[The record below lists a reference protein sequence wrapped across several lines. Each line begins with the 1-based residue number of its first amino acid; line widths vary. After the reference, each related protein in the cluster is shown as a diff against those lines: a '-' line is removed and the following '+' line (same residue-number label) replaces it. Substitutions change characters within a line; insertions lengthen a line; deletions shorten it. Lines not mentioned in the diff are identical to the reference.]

1 MEQLNPCTTTTEAHE
16 PRVHAP
22 QQEKPPQR
30 EACALQLESS
40 HCLPQLE
47 KAHVKEWRLSAAK
60 KKKNCFILKYRFSG
74 TCSQSLWFSS
84 GNVHLY
90 NQLSSPIPP
99 WWPIYMSG
107 DSDMQSQ
114 RTSLWESLW
123 KGPWAHQRKLCIWEK
138 PCDLREVHSPLWN
151 FISVSIQWGKW
162 SSDPFQDTYSRSSGI
177 FTIFQGCGCSESPR
191 MGTNLQTELTLKG
204 NSW

>member
-1 MEQLNPCTTTTEAHE
+1 MEQLNPCTTTTEAHA

-99 WWPIYMSG
+99 WCPHIHVRWFWHAISEDLTLRKSVKRALGSSTEAVYLRKAVWP
-107 DSDMQSQ
+107 Q
-114 RTSLWESLW
+114 RSPFTSLGL
-123 KGPWAHQRKLCIWEK
+123 HFCVYTM
-138 PCDLREVHSPLWN
+138 REVI
-151 FISVSIQWGKW
+151 FR
-162 SSDPFQDTYSRSSGI
+162 PFPRHI
-177 FTIFQGCGCSESPR
+177 F
-191 MGTNLQTELTLKG
+191 
-204 NSW
+204 